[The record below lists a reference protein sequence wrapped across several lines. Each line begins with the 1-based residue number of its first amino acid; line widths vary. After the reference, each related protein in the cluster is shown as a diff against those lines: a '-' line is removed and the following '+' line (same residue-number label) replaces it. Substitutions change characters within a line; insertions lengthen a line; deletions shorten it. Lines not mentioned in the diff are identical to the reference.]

1 MDLRNKASIGLL
13 IFLVILVSTLPIAP
27 FSLTAYVDGEY
38 SPDGV
43 VTRAPSDIFEKVE
56 LNVAG
61 GEYVLAQ
68 IVVKFKLS
76 VSNQDI
82 NELVSRHGCL
92 ELYKSPLTETYL
104 LEIPMFL
111 PLRPVCLVLLGLNLF
126 EK

>member
-82 NELVSRHGCL
+82 NELALRHGCL
-92 ELYKSPLTETYL
+92 ELYKSPLT
-104 LEIPMFL
+104 
-111 PLRPVCLVLLGLNLF
+111 
-126 EK
+126 